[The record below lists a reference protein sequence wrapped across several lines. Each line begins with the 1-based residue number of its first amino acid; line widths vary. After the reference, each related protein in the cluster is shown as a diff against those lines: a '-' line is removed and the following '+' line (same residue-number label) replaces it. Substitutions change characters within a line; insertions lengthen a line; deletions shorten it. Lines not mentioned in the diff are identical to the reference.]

1 MYDGFDEETNA
12 DAQASDALPL
22 RGGADA
28 PDTPP
33 LTTWTLIL
41 IRHGETEW
49 NLDGKIQG
57 QLDISL
63 SDEGRTQ
70 ARRLGRRFYAAC
82 RTSFPRPLLPFLG
95 EKPLTVAAIFAS
107 DLKRASETARIVQ
120 GSAPHLGPLLLYT
133 TTLLRERNFGDW
145 QGSNSDELR
154 AKRAVSGDEPLNGE
168 SERQVWA
175 RMRRAL
181 DVIVTQIENSPG
193 RESRTAIV
201 VGHGGSLRALVC
213 MALGLSD
220 VDMRRFRFENTSISI
235 IEITGVYDD
244 EAVEIKSGRVPCLN
258 ETAHLIPLEVLN

>member
-12 DAQASDALPL
+12 DAEAADALAPPP
-22 RGGADA
+22 GGADVPA
-28 PDTPP
+28 

-57 QLDISL
+57 QLDIPL
-63 SDEGRTQ
+63 SDAGRTQ

-82 RTSFPRPLLPFLG
+82 RTSFPRPLLPFFG

-120 GSAPHLGPLLLYT
+120 GSAPHLGPLLLYI

-145 QGSNSDELR
+145 QGSTSDELR
-154 AKRAVSGDEPLNGE
+154 SKRTGSGDEPLNGE

-201 VGHGGSLRALVC
+201 VGHGGSLRAFVC
-213 MALGLSD
+213 MALGLGD
-220 VDMRRFRFENTSISI
+220 ADMRRFRLENTSISVV
-235 IEITGVYDD
+235 EITGVYDD
-244 EAVEIKSGRVPCLN
+244 EAVEIKSGRLSCLN
-258 ETAHLIPLEVLN
+258 ESAHLIPPEVLN